1 MDTPQDN
8 PEGYKDGSALTFVSD
23 FNGKLYMTH
32 GDMDDNVHMQ
42 NSVQLISRLQDNGK
56 SFEFM
61 LYPNGRHGWGGAKRK
76 HSTDEA
82 HNFWLKHFF
91 GK

>member
-8 PEGYKDGSALTFVSD
+8 PEGYKDGSCLTFAK
-23 FNGKLYMTH
+23 NYKGKLYFNH

-42 NSVQLISRLQDNGK
+42 NSIYLISRFEDEGK
-56 SFEFM
+56 SFQFM
-61 LYPNGRHGWGGAKRK
+61 LYPNGRHGWGGAK
-76 HSTDEA
+76 STQSRNEA
-82 HNFWLKHFF
+82 NKFWLSNFF

>member
-1 MDTPQDN
+1 VN
-8 PEGYKDGSALTFVSD
+8 NFK
-23 FNGKLYMTH
+23 GKMLITH

-42 NSVQLISRLQDNGK
+42 NSIQLISKMQDANK

-61 LYPNGRHGWGGAKRK
+61 IYPNGRHGWGGAKRT
-76 HSTDEA
+76 HSTNEA
-82 HNFWLKHFF
+82 RNFWLRHFF